1 MSLFLIILVVLV
13 GLILVA
19 LEIVA
24 LPGGISGICGGI
36 LVAVGIW
43 LTYSNYGMA
52 TGNIILL
59 SSIVIGIALL
69 AFFMKSRTWKR
80 ASLDDEIDSKANPL
94 NENVVKPG
102 ARGVTISRLAPAG
115 NAVIDNETVEVHTT
129 SEFIDPNKPIEVIEV
144 DGYRVLVKEVT
155 E

>member
-1 MSLFLIILVVLV
+1 MSLLLIILVVLV

-36 LVAVGIW
+36 LVAAGIW
-43 LTYSNYGMA
+43 LTYSNYGMVA
-52 TGNIILL
+52 GNIILV
-59 SSIVIGIALL
+59 SSIVIGVALL

-80 ASLDDEIDSKANPL
+80 ASLNDEIDSKANPID
-94 NENVVKPG
+94 ETVIKPG
-102 ARGVTISRLAPAG
+102 AKGTTISRLAPAG
-115 NAVIDNETVEVHTT
+115 NAIIENQTVEVHTI

-144 DGYRVLVKEVT
+144 DGYRILVKEIV